1 MRPSIVLA
9 LVGVTTVYAFHKSA
23 LAPACDPET
32 ALENFFTTA
41 SSYIET
47 AVESFGHA
55 DSGKTEQRFPR
66 DVDAATH
73 ATFGYLTALAED
85 AESWW
90 NDNVYLG
97 VGCDLL
103 DNSSMLASFEY
114 VVQMSAMNAMRT
126 VIEASEVFIHLYY
139 ECSEAKGG
147 EDALVTTA
155 QAMAYAFGQ
164 VSGISALA
172 VLAAIHSSLG
182 EPMAAWTA
190 WLQDVDMPMKSNSTF
205 RTDNDTCEASSTTSV
220 LELPHD
226 ILSSLATTYTSP
238 VTHHPALEAFLAQM
252 TALLEL
258 IVLDA
263 TQEMRRF
270 GCVVP
275 LCGVIGR
282 ALASDRITDALQML
296 ITELYEPVVSDEQ
309 SGTVIKRY
317 IKAVVTGD
325 TGHFKHE
332 DRSLTVSKG
341 FYIVF
346 PKGWNTT
353 ESTSAAAVLQP
364 GYTMLQQLQFIHDKL
379 TYMLVYDHGDID
391 IPGHLAEALVK
402 AQFLYDITVCAV
414 WEHSDAVQSLYTPL
428 VQALKLHD
436 LELVRYTLNLI
447 AKTKPRGKTA
457 MKPMHRSVNPGQGLF
472 L

>member
-1 MRPSIVLA
+1 MFSCDRWTCRRLCDRIV
-9 LVGVTTVYAFHKSA
+9 F
-23 LAPACDPET
+23 
-32 ALENFFTTA
+32 
-41 SSYIET
+41 
-47 AVESFGHA
+47 
-55 DSGKTEQRFPR
+55 R

-73 ATFGYLTALAED
+73 ATFGYLTALVKD

-90 NDNVYLG
+90 NDNIYLG

-114 VVQMSAMNAMRT
+114 VVQMSAMNAMRA
-126 VIEASEVFIHLYY
+126 VIEASAVFIHLYN
-139 ECSEAKGG
+139 ECSEGKGDA
-147 EDALVTTA
+147 DALVTTA

-164 VSGISALA
+164 GSGISALA

-205 RTDNDTCEASSTTSV
+205 RTDNDTCETVSTTSV
-220 LELPHD
+220 LELLQD

-238 VTHHPALEAFLAQM
+238 VTHYPALEAFLAQI

-258 IVLDA
+258 IVLDG

-275 LCGVIGR
+275 LCGVVGR
-282 ALASDRITDALQML
+282 ALASERITDALQML
-296 ITELYEPVVSDEQ
+296 MAELYEPVVSDEQ
-309 SGTVIKRY
+309 SDTVIKRY
-317 IKAVVTGD
+317 IKAVVTD
-325 TGHFKHE
+325 DRDYFKHE
-332 DRSLTVSKG
+332 ERSLQLTVSKG
-341 FYIVF
+341 FYTVF

-353 ESTSAAAVLQP
+353 ESTTAAAVLQP
-364 GYTMLQQLQFIHDKL
+364 GYAMLQQLQFIHDKL
-379 TYMLVYDHGDID
+379 TYMLVYDHADKD
-391 IPGHLAEALVK
+391 IPDHLAEALVK
-402 AQFLYDITVCAV
+402 AQFLYDITVYAV

-428 VQALKLHD
+428 LQELKLHD
-436 LELVRYTLNLI
+436 LELVRYTMKLI
-447 AKTKPRGKTA
+447 AETKPRAETA
-457 MKPMHRSVNPGQGLF
+457 MKPMHRRVNPGPGLF